1 MTKVFSKA
9 PLIYSVTS
17 NEVKMFKHLDKMTAL
32 QQGKIS
38 PVMIH
43 IAPTNVCNQ
52 NCVHCCFSERERTIS
67 LDLKLLKS
75 ALDQSYNLGIGAV
88 EWTGGGE
95 PTLYPCINEATEY
108 VAEKKMKLGMNTNA
122 LSIEKIKPEN
132 WSKFQWVRVALNVF
146 DGGDEAK
153 IKRFEENVKYLKDK
167 TRITACYIVSKEIG
181 CKNIGR
187 VVEFTNKYEILSRL
201 APDCIQ
207 TKEGIKDQIDEI
219 KEELKKYGDHKYI
232 YLSDFNVYLFDREDN
247 VCLMHMWKPFLY
259 TDGYVYACPS
269 SELAIENN
277 RTMQPKF
284 RVCHASEIEKYYKN
298 NFEIFHHPCSYCK
311 YAKQN
316 QILYSLLKEV
326 DDKEF
331 S

>member
-1 MTKVFSKA
+1 MKKIIYKA

-17 NEVKMFKHLDKMTAL
+17 NEIKMFKHLDKMALL

-43 IAPTNVCNQ
+43 IAPTNTCNQ
-52 NCVHCCFSERERTIS
+52 NCVHCCFSEREKKLN
-67 LDLKLLKS
+67 LDFGLLKS
-75 ALDQSYNLGIGAV
+75 ALDQVHNLGVKAV

-95 PTLYPCINEATEY
+95 PTLYSHINEATEY
-108 VAEKKMKLGMNTNA
+108 VAQKNMKLGMNTNA
-122 LSIEKIKPEN
+122 LSIDRIKEKN
-132 WSKFQWVRVALNVF
+132 WKKFQWVRVALNVF
-146 DGGDEAK
+146 DGNDKAR
-153 IKRFEENVKYLKDK
+153 IKKFEENVKYLQNK
-167 TRITACYIVSKEIG
+167 TKITACYIVSQEIG
-181 CKNIGR
+181 CKNIGE
-187 VVEFTNKYEILSRL
+187 VIKFTNKYKIISRL

-207 TKEGIKDQIDEI
+207 TKDNIEKQINEI
-219 KEELKKYGDHKYI
+219 KEELKKYKDHQYI
-232 YLSDFNVYLFDREDN
+232 SLSDFNVYLFEREDN
-247 VCLMHMWKPFLY
+247 ACLMHMWKPFLY

-298 NFEIFHHPCSYCK
+298 NFEVFHHACSYCK

-316 QILYSLLKEV
+316 QILDSLLKVV
-326 DDKEF
+326 DDVEF